1 MKHRFRFEW
10 GIAWLLLVRC
20 TLRHWRQSWPSYFAL
35 VAIVAVGVGAY
46 LGIRQASRAATA
58 NFGLFN
64 EAVSGR
70 SDFLIEAPV
79 GPIDE
84 ERLDDFGVLAGDPD
98 WHLLPVVEGT
108 LTALDESGDPLRTL
122 RVVGLD
128 LVALGNLPTLAR
140 QDVPLFA
147 EGADWRRILD
157 TEGGVW
163 AMRPLAEG
171 LGWSKGDKREV
182 IAAGQVRQ
190 VEVLG
195 VLGDDE
201 AGLPDDLLVGDL
213 PVIQQ
218 LLGREGRIDRI
229 EVLLSDRRARAESE
243 YVEAMRK
250 RLEAE
255 LPEGVELMPASERAE
270 ERASMTA
277 AFRMNLAILSLIAIV
292 VGAYLI
298 LQALDA
304 AVVRRRLEMAT
315 LKSLGVRSG
324 TMFAVGMIEALVIGA
339 IGSVA
344 GVGVGSLLASGAV
357 HLLAD
362 TVNAL
367 YFATSVE
374 AVRLQPGDWLL
385 GLLIGIGFS
394 LLAGLLPARDAT
406 ETPPAQIL
414 ARGDWSPGF
423 VWLRRPW
430 TGLALLALAGL
441 ALLIPPLPLE
451 GGGKMP
457 LGGFITATALVLG
470 GALLSGQ
477 LLVVLARMVRPLF
490 HGPVGRLAV
499 SRLEDGS
506 SRHRLAVAGLVVA
519 VGMVTSM
526 LQMVGSFRATIERW
540 FDVRFQGDLYVSERG
555 ASGSPAFSG
564 IDPQVIDRLMID
576 PAVELSDTLYVARV
590 DGPVGVTQLCG
601 ADLDNWQGRVQQI
614 WVRPPGELT
623 PVADAEPALVSE
635 SFARRFGVLD
645 GGRVE
650 ITTAAGRRAI
660 TPLGVFA
667 DYGNEFGS
675 AVVAIERWKEWTH
688 SERPINTMLF
698 LADGLDVNAV
708 RDRMR
713 LEHPGLEIRNG
724 PELRAAALDIFDQ
737 TFRVTDALSA
747 IGLAVALAGLLL
759 GLLAIFNESAT
770 TWETLDRLG
779 FSRRRLVLA
788 AGIEGAGISLAA
800 WLAGTALGLLIG
812 WLLIDVINVQSF
824 GWTLLWQV
832 PIGHLVV
839 LGVSLTIVGFAC
851 GAAAGAWWFRKHQA
865 LKS

>member
-1 MKHRFRFEW
+1 MKRRLRFEW
-10 GIAWLLLVRC
+10 RIAWLLLVRC
-20 TLRHWRQSWPSYFAL
+20 TLRHWRQSWPSYLAL

-84 ERLDDFGVLAGDPD
+84 DRLDEFAALAGDPD

-108 LTALDESGDPLRTL
+108 VTALDEAGEPLRTL
-122 RVVGLD
+122 RLVGLD

-147 EGADWRRILD
+147 EGADWKRLLGA
-157 TEGGVW
+157 EGGVW
-163 AMRPLAEG
+163 ATRPLAEG
-171 LGWSKGDKREV
+171 LGWQRGDTHGV
-182 IAAGQVRQ
+182 ITAGLVRP

-195 VLGDDE
+195 VLGKDE

-213 PVIQQ
+213 PVVQQ
-218 LLGREGRIDRI
+218 MLGREGRIDRI
-229 EVLLSDRRARAESE
+229 EVLLSDRRARAESD
-243 YVEAMRK
+243 YVKAMRE
-250 RLEAE
+250 RLLAE
-255 LPEGVELMPASERAE
+255 LPDGFELMPASERAE

-277 AFRMNLAILSLIAIV
+277 AFRLNLAILSLIAIV

-315 LKSLGVRSG
+315 LKSLGVRSS
-324 TMFAVGMIEALVIGA
+324 TMFAVGMVEALVIGT

-344 GVGVGSLLASGAV
+344 GVGVGALLASGAV

-362 TVNAL
+362 TVNTL

-385 GLLIGIGFS
+385 GLVIGIGFS

-423 VWLRRPW
+423 VWLRRPFV
-430 TGLALLALAGL
+430 GLALLALAGL
-441 ALLIPPLPLE
+441 ALLVPPLPLA
-451 GGGKMP
+451 GGGRLP

-477 LLVVLARMVRPLF
+477 LLVALARVVRPLAR
-490 HGPVGRLAV
+490 GPVGRLAV

-519 VGMVTSM
+519 VGMVTGM
-526 LQMVGSFRATIERW
+526 LQMVGSFRGTIERW
-540 FDVRFQGDLYVSERG
+540 FDIRFQGDLYVSERG

-564 IDPQVIDRLMID
+564 IDPEVIGRLVND
-576 PAVELSDTLYVARV
+576 PAVEFSDTLHVARV
-590 DGPVGVTQLCG
+590 DGPVGVTRLCG
-601 ADLDNWQGRVQQI
+601 ANLDAWQGRIQQI
-614 WVRPPGELT
+614 WVRAPGKLA
-623 PVADAEPALVSE
+623 PAPDAEPALVSE

-650 ITTAAGRRAI
+650 ITTTAGRRKV
-660 TPLGVFA
+660 TPIAVFA

-675 AVVAIERWKEWTH
+675 AVVGIERWKEWTH
-688 SERPINTMLF
+688 SERPINAMLF
-698 LADGLDVNAV
+698 LAAGHDINGV

-759 GLLAIFNESAT
+759 GLLAIFDESAT

-824 GWTLLWQV
+824 GWTLLWRV
-832 PIGHLVV
+832 PVAHLLV
-839 LGVSLTIVGFAC
+839 LGVSLTVVGFAC
-851 GAAAGAWWFRKHQA
+851 GAAAGSWWFRKHQV